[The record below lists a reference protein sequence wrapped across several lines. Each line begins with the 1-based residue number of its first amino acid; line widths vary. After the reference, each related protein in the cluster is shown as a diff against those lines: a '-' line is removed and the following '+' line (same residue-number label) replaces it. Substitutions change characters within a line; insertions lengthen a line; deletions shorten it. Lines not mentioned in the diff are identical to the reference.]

1 MKTTNRRSGR
11 KAEKPRRGRHHIDS
25 GIAAERGIH
34 MKNSRKN
41 TCAKYTG
48 KASFITMVMNSE
60 EKLPST
66 VDQFADAEK
75 GEKILLGTLS
85 REEQAYEF
93 ALCYQRAY
101 ETGNFVAQFSH
112 EAVFQ
117 NVEIAEKAQKLSEN
131 ASLRAKLKL
140 FRKVSENDFWTQ
152 VSVDAS
158 KTGASIGVP
167 VPKARTHISDIAK
180 RSGKLHHVED
190 IGEGKKKWV
199 MYPDS
204 RDHAYWD
211 EKIDGAVMTHDHAS
225 TMYFLEKYIQEQLPE
240 SLHFTFVKSDIFG
253 LPVEELNDT
262 SDLAKLE
269 DVQDFVTELTLK
281 QFPLF
286 RFSSRVEDIR
296 AVVEP
301 DGLTFGGKK
310 EADDVVSSWDLF
322 DIAYMYYEKYIE
334 EGMEKADAAKAAL
347 KKLVAI
353 TRTGFYGEAM
363 THYSDDDILTAFS
376 NLYFA
381 SLKKIFFSEV
391 KNAEEN
397 FRVNTVKAKKII
409 TLFFDLWCEKRA
421 AHPEAFDR
429 DAAVK
434 AKREARE
441 AEIREYFESIE
452 KEKRAFAAE
461 DSFDEEIVDM

>member
-1 MKTTNRRSGR
+1 
-11 KAEKPRRGRHHIDS
+11 
-25 GIAAERGIH
+25 

-41 TCAKYTG
+41 TSARYSG
-48 KASFITMVMNSE
+48 KSSFITIVMNSE

-75 GEKILLGTLS
+75 GEKILMGSLT
-85 REEQAYEF
+85 REQQAYEF

-117 NVEIAEKAQKLSEN
+117 NIEISEKAQRISEN
-131 ASLRAKLKL
+131 ASLRAKLNL

-158 KTGASIGVP
+158 KTGASIGAAI
-167 VPKARTHISDIAK
+167 PKARTHVSDIAK
-180 RSGKLHHVED
+180 RSGKLHHVET
-190 IGEGKKKWV
+190 IGEKRKWV

-204 RDHAYWD
+204 RDHLYWD
-211 EKIDGAVMTHDHAS
+211 EKVDTSIMNHDRFS

-253 LPVEELNDT
+253 LPVETLNDT
-262 SDLAKLE
+262 SDLAKSE
-269 DVQDFVTELTLK
+269 DVQDFVTERTLK

-286 RFSSRVEDIR
+286 RFSSRVEDIM
-296 AVVEP
+296 AIVEP

-310 EADDVVSSWDLF
+310 EADAAVSSWDLF
-322 DIAYMYYEKYIE
+322 DIAWMYYEKYIE
-334 EGMEKADAAKAAL
+334 EGMERTDAAKAAL
-347 KKLVAI
+347 EKLIVI
-353 TRTGFYGEAM
+353 TRTGFYGESM

-381 SLKKIFFSEV
+381 QLKKIFFSEV
-391 KNAEEN
+391 KNVEEN
-397 FRVNTVKAKKII
+397 LRVNTVKAKKII

-434 AKREARE
+434 ARREARE
-441 AEIREYFESIE
+441 AEIREYFETIE

-461 DSFDEEIVDM
+461 DSFDEEIIDM